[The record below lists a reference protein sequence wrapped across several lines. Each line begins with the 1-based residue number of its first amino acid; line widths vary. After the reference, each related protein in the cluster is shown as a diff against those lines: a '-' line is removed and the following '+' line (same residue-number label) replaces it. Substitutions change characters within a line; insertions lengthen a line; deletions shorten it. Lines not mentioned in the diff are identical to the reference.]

1 LYEKKKKMKK
11 NWIWPGPAL
20 GRAPPPARQLRRASR
35 GPRRTSRRRL
45 AGPASLAVAS
55 RLRLAGPAAPP
66 SQAAWSRGKRRKGSI
81 AMSRDPDGERKR
93 ERRKGNGKKRR
104 RDKVVWDPRM
114 WVKKNSTAPR
124 EGYGR
129 L

>member
-1 LYEKKKKMKK
+1 LYEKKKKKLDLA
-11 NWIWPGPAL
+11 GA
-20 GRAPPPARQLRRASR
+20 GARGERSRASR
-35 GPRRTSRRRL
+35 GPRRRL
-45 AGPASLAVAS
+45 AGPASLAIAS
-55 RLRLAGPAAPP
+55 SLRLAGPAAPP

-81 AMSRDPDGERKR
+81 AMPRDPDGERKR

-114 WVKKNSTAPR
+114 WVKKISTAPR